1 MTAVPCSSSNHVDNC
16 RTCSALFVAGLI
28 LLIGAGQHLRADLR
42 RARAEPNL
50 EKRSA
55 LALLNASETL
65 KSIRA
70 IYDRGEIEQVAAA
83 VVEIEESVRLA
94 ADSLAATGKDPRRS
108 PKWFKRAE
116 IETRDLERKLEGLQQ
131 QMSFT
136 DRHLIEKV
144 KATVQRVHD
153 ELLRGLMEGKKK

>member
-28 LLIGAGQHLRADLR
+28 LLIGAGQHRADLR
-42 RARAEPNL
+42 GARAEPNL
-50 EKRSA
+50 ENRSA
-55 LALLNASETL
+55 LALLSASETL

-94 ADSLAATGKDPRRS
+94 ADSLAATGKDPHRS

-136 DRHLIEKV
+136 DRYLIESV
-144 KATVQRVHD
+144 KSTVERIHD
-153 ELLRGLMEGKKK
+153 ELLRGLMEGKRK

>member
-1 MTAVPCSSSNHVDNC
+1 MTAAPCSSSNHVDNC

-28 LLIGAGQHLRADLR
+28 LLIGAGQHRADLR
-42 RARAEPNL
+42 GARAEPNL
-50 EKRSA
+50 ENRSA
-55 LALLNASETL
+55 LALLSASETL

-136 DRHLIEKV
+136 DRYLIESV
-144 KATVQRVHD
+144 KSTVERIHD
-153 ELLRGLMEGKKK
+153 ELLRGLMEGKRK